1 MERNAE
7 LGISLLGLNR
17 RSGIRR
23 DSLSRVAA
31 TSAVISIEPLPAESR
46 CEEKGIFSVKRTHL
60 TKELSHDIASATH
73 DRGHASSKG
82 CHGKPL
88 CAGRFC
94 CKELFRALATLRCCA
109 TGYRVAV

>member
-1 MERNAE
+1 MRQVQCRRYDSGLFSRCFNIPSSSPTDPRTELLRHSDSEYPGTRN
-7 LGISLLGLNR
+7 INTGLNR

-73 DRGHASSKG
+73 DRGHAS
-82 CHGKPL
+82 
-88 CAGRFC
+88 
-94 CKELFRALATLRCCA
+94 
-109 TGYRVAV
+109 

>member
-1 MERNAE
+1 MRRKATTRSPPPTRNIPE
-7 LGISLLGLNR
+7 LGIWGIGLNR

-23 DSLSRVAA
+23 DFLSRVAA

-73 DRGHASSKG
+73 DRGHAGEELLTAYPSLLRTTG
-82 CHGKPL
+82 L
-88 CAGRFC
+88 AVCAPFQ
-94 CKELFRALATLRCCA
+94 
-109 TGYRVAV
+109 